1 MCVIFFYANSNPGP
15 AGYKLILASNRDEFF
30 ERKTQ
35 TAAKW
40 ANAEH
45 VYGGIDMEPGREGG
59 TWLAIGGKN
68 GIYKIGALLNLTG
81 EPKPRNAIGR
91 GMIVADFVNSTY
103 DSYIDKYNQDLVSDC
118 AKYTAFNFVSIEI
131 GDPTKPASILHCSNV
146 PPSITKFDEGL
157 CYGFGNSLPETPFQ
171 KVHYGRKRFEEIVN
185 NLVKT
190 QNKMDPKMF
199 KTTQEKLIEDL
210 FELLKCKR
218 KFWPDVELNRRAPNW
233 GEYLSA
239 LNVSVDDE
247 SYGSRTHTI
256 ILIDNNDV
264 MHFIEETMA
273 GNDPD
278 GEWIKTHIEKNIV

>member
-1 MCVIFFYANSNPGP
+1 MPC
-15 AGYKLILASNRDEFF
+15 AS
-30 ERKTQ
+30 
-35 TAAKW
+35 A
-40 ANAEH
+40 H
-45 VYGGIDMEPGREGG
+45 MECWE
-59 TWLAIGGKN
+59 
-68 GIYKIGALLNLTG
+68 
-81 EPKPRNAIGR
+81 
-91 GMIVADFVNSTY
+91 
-103 DSYIDKYNQDLVSDC
+103 C
-118 AKYTAFNFVSIEI
+118 
-131 GDPTKPASILHCSNV
+131 
-146 PPSITKFDEGL
+146 L

-190 QNKMDPKMF
+190 QNKMDSKMF